1 MFIELIDAC
10 TGTSEQG
17 TTYVDPKRIV
27 FMKEMPQE
35 EGYLEGYTKII
46 LDTGLELKSS
56 ETPSEIIDVIDD
68 VIECEM
74 EEAMDRKARVERHHS
89 DLTRR
94 RK

>member
-1 MFIELIDAC
+1 MFIDIIDAY
-10 TGTSEQG
+10 TGVSEQG

-27 FMKEMPQE
+27 FMKEMSQE
-35 EGYLEGYTKII
+35 EGYPEGYTKII

-56 ETPSEIIDVIDD
+56 ETPSETIDVIDD

-74 EEAMDRKARVERHHS
+74 KEAMDRKARVERHHI